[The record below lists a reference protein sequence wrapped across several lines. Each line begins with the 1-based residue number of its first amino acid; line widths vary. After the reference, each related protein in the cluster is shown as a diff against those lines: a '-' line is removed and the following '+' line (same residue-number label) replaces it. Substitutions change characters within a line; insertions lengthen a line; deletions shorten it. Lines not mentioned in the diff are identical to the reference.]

1 MGYIDA
7 FNHFYPEKFFTKLLQ
22 TSSGAKDVLKITAE
36 IPIIHDL
43 QARLR
48 LIESFQDYSQIL
60 SLPLPPIETLAG
72 PDQSPEL
79 ARVGNEGMAEL
90 VQKYPDHFKGY
101 VASLPM
107 NAPDHAAREAE
118 RALASGANGLQIY
131 TNVNGAPLDE
141 ARFLSVFE
149 VAANFNRPILLHP
162 VGFPNAPDYPTE
174 NRSKYEIWHILGW
187 PYQTSVAMA
196 RLVFSGVMDR
206 FPELKIVVHHLGAMI
221 PYFAERAGAFWEY
234 RCGRTA
240 DEEFSS
246 ASKRLKKRPA
256 DHFKSFYGD
265 TALCGARAATVCGLE
280 FFGPDHV
287 LFASDCPYDPEN
299 GPGWIRDGIAILQS
313 LDLGTEER
321 DKVCYRNAERLFG
334 LESS

>member
-1 MGYIDA
+1 
-7 FNHFYPEKFFTKLLQ
+7 
-22 TSSGAKDVLKITAE
+22 
-36 IPIIHDL
+36 
-43 QARLR
+43 
-48 LIESFQDYSQIL
+48 
-60 SLPLPPIETLAG
+60 
-72 PDQSPEL
+72 
-79 ARVGNEGMAEL
+79 
-90 VQKYPDHFKGY
+90 
-101 VASLPM
+101 
-107 NAPDHAAREAE
+107 
-118 RALASGANGLQIY
+118 
-131 TNVNGAPLDE
+131 
-141 ARFLSVFE
+141 
-149 VAANFNRPILLHP
+149 
-162 VGFPNAPDYPTE
+162 
-174 NRSKYEIWHILGW
+174 
-187 PYQTSVAMA
+187 MA
-196 RLVFSGVMDR
+196 RLVFSGITDR

-287 LFASDCPYDPEN
+287 LFASDCPFDPEN